1 MPDVHRHTTAVLI
14 FARSASEELKH
25 KKITNGKHLFNS
37 LTRRTLK
44 TVKQTG
50 LPFFHLNEEHQ
61 KGNSFGERFVNAVQ
75 YVFDQGYSSIIT
87 LGNDSPHLTKAH
99 IEKTLVKLEKNE
111 STIGP
116 CADGG
121 FYLMGLNRSAFKKV
135 DFEELPWQTSR
146 LKKELVE
153 LLSGLGQ
160 ETTLLPIL
168 VDIDTLWDVK
178 HIAKYSSSLE
188 RTILKAVQALISSF
202 RKIEIRPI
210 PQTVEHQIEYPFNKG
225 SPFPF

>member
-1 MPDVHRHTTAVLI
+1 MPSVHRHTTAVLI
-14 FARSASEELKH
+14 FARSASEELHH
-25 KKITNGKHLFNS
+25 KKIAEGEQLFNS

-50 LPFFHLNEEHQ
+50 LPFFHLNEEQQ

-75 YVFDQGYSSIIT
+75 YVFNQGYTSIIT

-99 IEKTLVKLEKNE
+99 IEKALVKLEKNK

-116 CADGG
+116 SADGG
-121 FYLMGLNRSAFKKV
+121 FYLMGLHRSVFNKS

-146 LKKELVE
+146 LKKGLIE
-153 LLSGLGQ
+153 LLSSSGQ
-160 ETTLLPIL
+160 ETTLLPTL
-168 VDIDTLWDVK
+168 FDIDSFWDVR

-202 RKIEIRPI
+202 RKIETRPI